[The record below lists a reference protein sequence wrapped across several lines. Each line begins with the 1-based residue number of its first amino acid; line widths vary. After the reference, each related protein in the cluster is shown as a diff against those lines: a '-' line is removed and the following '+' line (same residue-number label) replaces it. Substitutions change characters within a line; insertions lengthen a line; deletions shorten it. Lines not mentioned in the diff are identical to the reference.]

1 MATPRD
7 RTATHARLR
16 ACGVRGARR
25 THVARHVRRRRAR
38 LLSSVGLSIGRAL
51 HGEGALS
58 YEASLIQPTRRS
70 LFAST
75 SAALRNEDSASAR
88 YSTASRRP
96 SFVGAFTST
105 PARVSCCLTIGI
117 AASWP

>member
-7 RTATHARLR
+7 RTATHARMR
-16 ACGVRGARR
+16 ACGVRGVRR

-75 SAALRNEDSASAR
+75 SAALRHEESAFAR
-88 YSTASRRP
+88 YATASRRACV
-96 SFVGAFTST
+96 VGGLQVRST
-105 PARVSCCLTIGI
+105 RASGCLHMVV
-117 AASWP
+117 